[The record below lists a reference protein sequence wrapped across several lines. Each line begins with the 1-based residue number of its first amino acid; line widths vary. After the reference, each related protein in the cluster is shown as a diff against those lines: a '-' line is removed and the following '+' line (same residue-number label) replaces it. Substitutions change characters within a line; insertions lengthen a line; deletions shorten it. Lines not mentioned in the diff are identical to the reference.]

1 MSRNKQN
8 SQKLISLTIATVA
21 AGIPVATLSAAQLN
35 FTSLSFIA
43 LWILPGVI
51 GSFVT
56 YLYFNLKMRD
66 VIGTFTLGYMLAVI
80 LRFVADILINNVA
93 HADLS
98 LALLIALLCGAFSGW
113 FGSAVWVLIRR
124 QGRKQQSKN

>member
-43 LWILPGVI
+43 LWVLPGVI

-80 LRFVADILINNVA
+80 LRFVADILVNNVA

-98 LALLIALLCGAFSGW
+98 LSLLIALMCGAFSGW
-113 FGSAVWVLIRR
+113 AGSFIWTMMRW
-124 QGRKQQSKN
+124 QSRKQTSKK

>member
-21 AGIPVATLSAAQLN
+21 AGIPIATLSAAQLN
-35 FTSLSFIA
+35 FTSLNFIA
-43 LWILPGVI
+43 LWVLPGVI

-56 YLYFNLKMRD
+56 YLYFSLKMRD

-93 HADLS
+93 HSDLS
-98 LALLIALLCGAFSGW
+98 LALLVALLCGAFSGW
-113 FGSAVWVLIRR
+113 FGSFIWSMMRW
-124 QGRKQQSKN
+124 QSRKQTSGK